1 MAALS
6 VCLLALLTF
15 GLLFPGVHAQESS
28 SYNPYVNQA
37 IIGPL
42 GTTTL
47 SPLLPVEFNGTGVAQ
62 FDVGNAG
69 SSDMSAVPGDLMTL
83 VITLSKGV
91 PNNADPLAALGG
103 PGVAWFNWQYDP
115 AIKTYYAIQN
125 QTIPGNSRRTVTIAY
140 KVTINSFLGAAPTVS
155 NGFNVNLQP
164 PGYTNPQPTDDDAVS
179 AYTYVQAFDYGDAP
193 ASYGS
198 AKHTI
203 DVTKNPAVPPNFYNQ
218 YMYLGVVVDP
228 EPAYQASADAKG
240 DDNNQT
246 GGLNVDDE
254 EGVTFPTLIRGQSA
268 TVPVVITIRDVDV
281 TSQSGRLSAWID
293 WNGDGNFADTGERI
307 ATNVLV
313 ASSGAVNLNITVPT
327 DAVTSQPTFARFRFG
342 PNVANAT
349 VDAAYGEVED
359 YRVTILSSVCWD
371 FNSNGRIDVQDIMQ
385 VAARW
390 NNPAAYDPTYDV
402 APPFGSPIDILD
414 ITAIAAQWN
423 AVCQ

>member
-37 IIGPL
+37 IIGPS
-42 GTTTL
+42 GTTTVT
-47 SPLLPVEFNGTGVAQ
+47 PLLPLEFNGAGVAK

-69 SSDMSAVPGDLMTL
+69 STNMAAVPGDLMTL

-91 PNNADPLAALGG
+91 PNNVNPLAALGG
-103 PGVAWFNWQYDP
+103 PGVQWFTWQYDP
-115 AIKTYYAIQN
+115 AIRTYYAVQN
-125 QTIPGNSRRTVTIAY
+125 QTIPGNSSATVTIAY
-140 KVTINSFLGAAPTVS
+140 QVTANSFLAGSPTVS

-179 AYTYVQAFDYGDAP
+179 AYTYVEAFDYGDAP
-193 ASYGS
+193 SSYG
-198 AKHTI
+198 AAWHE
-203 DVTKNPAVPPNFYNQ
+203 VNVVRNPPTTGPYTSYI
-218 YMYLGVVVDP
+218 YMGVVVDP
-228 EPAYQASADAKG
+228 EVVYQASSDALG
-240 DDNNQT
+240 DDNNRT

-254 EGVTFPTLIRGQSA
+254 DGVTFPVMRRGQPA
-268 TVPVVITIRDVDV
+268 VIPVAV
-281 TSQSGRLSAWID
+281 TLTASGQVGFLNAWID
-293 WNGDGNFADTGERI
+293 WNGDGTFAAGEQV
-307 ATNVLV
+307 ATNTLV
-313 ASSGAVNLNITVPT
+313 AASSVVNVNVTVP
-327 DAVTSQPTFARFRFG
+327 ANAIVSQPTFARFRLG
-342 PNVANAT
+342 PPGSGPTGAV
-349 VDAAYGEVED
+349 AYGEVED
-359 YRVTILSSVCWD
+359 HRVTILTSVCWD

-402 APPFGSPIDILD
+402 APPFGSPIDTLD